1 VNVRPASPRPRHRVR
16 ALCAVALI
24 ALAIALPAAPA
35 SAADSDDAG
44 SDVNWTVRTDSNEF
58 GSDRTNYGYTIDPG
72 GSITDGIVVANH
84 GQEPV
89 ELKIYAADGFTSED
103 GALSLLVDG
112 EKSTAIG
119 AWITPDQQTVTLAAG
134 ETAGI
139 PFTVSIPDNATPGDY
154 AGGIVTSLTVP
165 DAATGVNVDRRLGIR
180 VNLRVGGELAPALAV
195 EDLSVS
201 WNGGLNPFTG
211 GDATVTYTLHNT
223 GNAAISADPATTVG
237 GVFGLL
243 ASDAAAV
250 DTIPELLPGE
260 SLTQTVVVPN
270 VPPLFALLAS
280 TTVTPLVTDAA
291 GSRSPIAEV
300 SATGVGIAVP
310 WMLLIILALVAAA
323 VVLLVRRRG
332 QRKAEAQQR
341 EDARVSEA
349 VAQALEEERTKTPVG
364 AAD

>member
-1 VNVRPASPRPRHRVR
+1 VNARPASLRSLRRIS
-16 ALCAVALI
+16 ALCAAALVAL
-24 ALAIALPAAPA
+24 AVALPAA
-35 SAADSDDAG
+35 SAAAADDST
-44 SDVNWTVRTDSNEF
+44 DVNWTVRTESNDF

-72 GSITDGIVVANH
+72 GTVTDGIVVANH

-89 ELKIYAADGFTSED
+89 DLKVYAADGFTSDD
-103 GALSLLVDG
+103 GALSLVVAG
-112 EKSTAIG
+112 EESKAVG
-119 AWITPDQQTVTLAAG
+119 AWITPGQETLTLGPG
-134 ETAGI
+134 ETASI

-165 DAATGVNVDRRLGIR
+165 DADTGVNVDRRLGIR
-180 VNLRVGGELAPALAV
+180 VNLRVGGDLAPALAV
-195 EDLSVS
+195 ENLSVS
-201 WNGGLNPFTG
+201 WNGGLNPLAG

-223 GNAAISADPATTVG
+223 GNAAISADPASTVG

-243 ASDAAAV
+243 AVDAPHADAA
-250 DTIPELLPGE
+250 PELLPGE

-280 TTVTPLVTDAA
+280 TTATPVVTDAA

-300 SATGVGIAVP
+300 TASAVGLAVP
-310 WMLLIILALVAAA
+310 WTLLVIVALIAVALVL
-323 VVLLVRRRG
+323 VLRRRG
-332 QRKAEAQQR
+332 RNKAEAQQR

-349 VAQALEEERTKTPVG
+349 VAQALEEERAKSTVG

>member
-1 VNVRPASPRPRHRVR
+1 MNARPASPRSLRRLS
-16 ALCAVALI
+16 ALCAAALVAL
-24 ALAIALPAAPA
+24 AVALPAA
-35 SAADSDDAG
+35 SAAAADDTT
-44 SDVNWTVRTDSNEF
+44 DVNWTVRTESNDF

-72 GSITDGIVVANH
+72 GTVTDGIVVANH

-89 ELKIYAADGFTSED
+89 DLKVYAADGFTSED
-103 GALSLLVDG
+103 GALSLVVAG
-112 EKSTAIG
+112 EESRAVG
-119 AWITPDQQTVTLAAG
+119 AWITPGQESLTLGPG
-134 ETAGI
+134 ETASI

-180 VNLRVGGELAPALAV
+180 VNLRVGGALAPALAV
-195 EDLSVS
+195 ENLSVS
-201 WNGGLNPFTG
+201 WNGGLNPFAG

-223 GNAAISADPATTVG
+223 GNAAISADPASTVG

-243 ASDAAAV
+243 AVDAPQADAA
-250 DTIPELLPGE
+250 PELLPGE
-260 SLTQTVVVPN
+260 SVTQTVVVPN

-280 TTVTPLVTDAA
+280 TTVTPVVTDAA

-300 SATGVGIAVP
+300 SASAVGLAVP
-310 WMLLIILALVAAA
+310 WTLLVIVALIAVALVL
-323 VVLLVRRRG
+323 VLRRRG
-332 QRKAEAQQR
+332 RNKAEAQRR

-349 VAQALEEERTKTPVG
+349 VAQALEEERAKSTVG